1 LYKVYLLC
9 EPIFYAGISPT
20 LGLNQGGRVLYKA
33 YLLVAHFY
41 AGRART
47 LGFHL
52 AGRVSYKAELLVANL
67 LAANLVANF

>member
-1 LYKVYLLC
+1 
-9 EPIFYAGISPT
+9 
-20 LGLNQGGRVLYKA
+20 LYKA